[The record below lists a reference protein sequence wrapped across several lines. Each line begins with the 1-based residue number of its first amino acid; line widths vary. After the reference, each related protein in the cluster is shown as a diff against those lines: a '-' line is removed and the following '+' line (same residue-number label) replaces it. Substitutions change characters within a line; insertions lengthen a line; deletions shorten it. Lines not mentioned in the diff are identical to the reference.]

1 MRKLSHANDK
11 WVMVS
16 LLGIF
21 FPPFFLFIVFFF
33 LLHTHIVRQWIL
45 SVFLW
50 SNNWW
55 STCQKKK
62 QMLTFHATTFYV
74 LLCSAAFS
82 LPDEFVPITLL
93 CSWPILTRVLAF
105 VRLIPISW
113 ITFSRVTSS
122 FIWFCSNSTTS
133 DEKLASS
140 QRSFVLPCIKL
151 VNLWYIGKS
160 LDSKSFIRSKNM
172 HA

>member
-1 MRKLSHANDK
+1 MGDGLII
-11 WVMVS
+11 
-16 LLGIF
+16 GIF
-21 FPPFFLFIVFFF
+21 FPPFFCYSILTSSVSGYCPSFFG
-33 LLHTHIVRQWIL
+33 LLIGCLLV
-45 SVFLW
+45 
-50 SNNWW
+50 
-55 STCQKKK
+55 KK
-62 QMLTFHATTFYV
+62 QMLNFHATTFYV
-74 LLCSAAFS
+74 LLCSAEFS

-160 LDSKSFIRSKNM
+160 LDSKSFIRSRNM

>member
-1 MRKLSHANDK
+1 MTNGWWSHY
-11 WVMVS
+11 WE
-16 LLGIF
+16 F
-21 FPPFFLFIVFFF
+21 FSPPFFCYSIL
-33 LLHTHIVRQWIL
+33 TL
-45 SVFLW
+45 SVSGYCPSFFGLIIGGLLV
-50 SNNWW
+50 
-55 STCQKKK
+55 KKSK
-62 QMLTFHATTFYV
+62 MLKFHATTFYV
-74 LLCSAAFS
+74 LWCSAAFS
-82 LPDEFVPITLL
+82 LPDEFVPITL

-160 LDSKSFIRSKNM
+160 LDSNSFIRSRNM

>member
-16 LLGIF
+16 LLGF
-21 FPPFFLFIVFFF
+21 FSSFFFL

-50 SNNWW
+50 STNWL
-55 STCQKKK
+55 STCQKK
-62 QMLTFHATTFYV
+62 QMLNFHATTFYV
-74 LLCSAAFS
+74 LLCSAAFF

>member
-11 WVMVS
+11 WAMVS
-16 LLGIF
+16 LLGFF
-21 FPPFFLFIVFFF
+21 FPSFFL

-50 SNNWW
+50 SNNWL
-55 STCQKKK
+55 STCQKK
-62 QMLTFHATTFYV
+62 QMLNFHATTFYV

-82 LPDEFVPITLL
+82 LPDKFVPITL